1 MPGNDI
7 APSLSFLPKP
17 NDWVDAHGYP
27 EEDEI
32 FWEKIKKFRDAAHHK
47 GEQIYPWHL
56 SSVEGIF
63 KQSLD
68 HIDDM
73 KFDYIEED
81 FGVIG
86 SWEDAI
92 KRVNEL
98 NSHAADNESYKMFLL
113 ARHGQGWHNVGFHKH
128 GQESWVSKWRFLS
141 GDGVITW
148 GPDADL
154 TEIGLAQARYN
165 NDALKKQIENGA
177 PIPSKMYV
185 SPLKRSC
192 KTLKLTWKG
201 IETPRPIVKEKL
213 RETIGLNLCHRRST
227 KSEIAKNFP
236 DFQFEHGF
244 SEHDL
249 LHESYKEKE
258 RLHEQFLR
266 ITEFLQEV
274 FEEEWA
280 GSSIDKKKRFDEQII
295 SVTCHA
301 GTIRAF
307 LTATSH
313 RMFTIPT
320 CGIIGVVIKGTRI
333 MNHQ

>member
-1 MPGNDI
+1 MIPK
-7 APSLSFLPKP
+7 LSFLPEE
-17 NDWVDAHGYP
+17 NDWTDAHGCP

-32 FWEKIKKFRDAAHHK
+32 FWKKILDLRNAAHRK
-47 GEQIYPWHL
+47 GEQIYPWNL
-56 SSVEGIF
+56 SSVQGIF
-63 KQSLD
+63 KQSLE
-68 HIDDM
+68 HVDDM
-73 KFDYIEED
+73 KFNYITEN

-113 ARHGQGWHNVGFHKH
+113 ARHGQGWHNVGFRKH
-128 GQESWVSKWRFLS
+128 GKESWVNKWRFLP
-141 GDGVITW
+141 GDGEITW

-154 TEIGLAQARYN
+154 TEIGLAQARCN
-165 NDALKKQIENGA
+165 NDALKKQIKNGA
-177 PIPSKMYV
+177 PIPAKMYV

-201 IETPRPIVKEKL
+201 IETPRPIVKENL
-213 RETIGLNLCHRRST
+213 RETIGLNLCHRRSN
-227 KSEIAKNFP
+227 KSDISDLFP
-236 DFQFEHGF
+236 DFQFEDGF
-244 SEHDL
+244 SEYDV
-249 LHESYKEKE
+249 LHESYQEKE
-258 RLHEQFLR
+258 RLHEQFIR

-274 FEEEWA
+274 FEEEWN

-307 LTATSH
+307 LTVTSH

-320 CGIIGVVIKGTRI
+320 CGIIGVVIKGMRV